1 MSNFRDYFQFKKH
14 YIVSADTAKSLSYFV
29 ESVDLNQ
36 DGNKDLIFFGFTSP
50 TMSKTET
57 PQKSLF
63 YWGTGSSNY
72 ALASAISISLPA
84 TSHPRE
90 IAYADFNKD
99 GKLDIFLADHGWDT
113 MPFPGGQNQLI
124 LSSPTGWISGTSY
137 LPTRTDFTHC
147 TAVGDINNDGKVDI
161 FLGNVS
167 TGSSQFNASILFG
180 DGTGQFIEST
190 TAVPSEIRGPIRFY
204 AAQLADLNRDGWV
217 DLIIGN
223 SGDANNSKSQS
234 IVYWNKNGVFNNVD
248 CTLLPN
254 GFFGAKNEQI
264 LDIQSADV
272 NGDGSKDLVLLSTQ
286 NNPYYDGWSIQ
297 ILSNQGNAFVDITS
311 EAFGSNVSSMGT
323 PNQAKQ
329 MPWVPFL
336 KLVDLNNDGTLDI
349 LFDSIKNYNSASPET
364 QALFYL
370 NDGFGHYTP
379 IFANDI
385 LDLNASYKDFFANAS
400 SYVNES
406 GISWVSYFA
415 YQDSIYFRE
424 LTQTKPLLKIITIT
438 GSTGA
443 DSVVANELDNTLFGL
458 AGNDVLDGGLGND
471 VMDGGS
477 GNDSI
482 NGGVGVDTVIV
493 SGPISRYSVKKIASG
508 YTQVDKTGSD
518 GVDTLVNV
526 ESIKFSDKTINLTV
540 QAKAASAPQ
549 ADVTRLVELY
559 TAFFN
564 RVPDAD
570 GMSFWIDEM
579 KSGKTTNQVAEA
591 FYNAGVNYS
600 SLTGFS
606 STMTNADFINVIYK
620 NVLGRKD
627 GADTG
632 GLSFWETEI
641 TSGRASRGTLV
652 TNILDSAHTFKG
664 NATWGWVA
672 DLLDNKITVAKKFSI
687 DMGLNYN
694 TPEESI
700 SKGMAIASAITSTD
714 TTAAVTL
721 IGVAEANLLL
731 V

>member
-1 MSNFRDYFQFKKH
+1 MTNLRDYFQFKKH
-14 YIVSADTAKSLSYFV
+14 YIVSADTAKSRSYFV
-29 ESVDLNQ
+29 ESMDLNQ

-57 PQKSLF
+57 PQESLF

-72 ALASAISISLPA
+72 ALASAASISLPA

-124 LSSPTGWISGTSY
+124 LSSPTGWISSTSF

-147 TAVGDINNDGKVDI
+147 TAVGDINNDGNVDI

-167 TGSSQFNASILFG
+167 TVSSQFNASILFG

-223 SGDANNSKSQS
+223 SGDANNSKTKS
-234 IVYWNKNGVFNNVD
+234 IVYWNKNGVFNNLD

-264 LDIQSADV
+264 LDIQSADI

-311 EAFGSNVSSMGT
+311 EAFGSNVSSIGT

-349 LFDSIKNYNSASPET
+349 LFDSIKNYNTAAPET

-385 LDLNASYKDFFANAS
+385 LDLNTSYKDFFANAS
-400 SYVNES
+400 SFVNDS

-424 LTQTKPLLKIITIT
+424 LLPTKPLPKVSSITAT
-438 GSTGA
+438 TGA
-443 DSVVANELDNTLFGL
+443 DTVIGNELDNTLFGL
-458 AGNDVLDGGLGND
+458 AGNDLLVGGLGND
-471 VMDGGS
+471 IIDGGS
-477 GNDSI
+477 GL
-482 NGGVGVDTVIV
+482 DTVRVDDQFGSGEVQNYSIKKLTDGSWTV
-493 SGPISRYSVKKIASG
+493 SFIGPTIAI
-508 YTQVDKTGSD
+508 YPPPATNGSD
-518 GVDTLVNV
+518 KLINIERLRFT
-526 ESIKFSDKTINLTV
+526 DKSFALDLDGN
-540 QAKAASAPQ
+540 AGKAAKIIGS
-549 ADVTRLVELY
+549 
-559 TAFFN
+559 
-564 RVPDAD
+564 
-570 GMSFWIDEM
+570 
-579 KSGKTTNQVAEA
+579 
-591 FYNAGVNYS
+591 
-600 SLTGFS
+600 
-606 STMTNADFINVIYK
+606 
-620 NVLGRKD
+620 VLG
-627 GADTG
+627 
-632 GLSFWETEI
+632 S
-641 TSGRASRGTLV
+641 ASV
-652 TNILDSAHTFKG
+652 SNPTFMG
-664 NATWGWVA
+664 
-672 DLLDNKITVAKKFSI
+672 I
-687 DMGLNYN
+687 GLNYLD
-694 TPEESI
+694 
-700 SKGMAIASAITSTD
+700 KGMSYPELGELALKAIGAVNSDSVVSTLWRNVVGFDASAEQKAPYIKMLNDGMKFGDLVVLAADTSLN
-714 TTAAVTL
+714 TTN
-721 IGVAEANLLL
+721 INLVGLAQTGIEYL
-731 V
+731 PIS

>member
-1 MSNFRDYFQFKKH
+1 M
-14 YIVSADTAKSLSYFV
+14 
-29 ESVDLNQ
+29 DLNQ

-57 PQKSLF
+57 PQESLF
-63 YWGTGSSNY
+63 YWGTGFSNY
-72 ALASAISISLPA
+72 ALASATSISLPA

-124 LSSPTGWISGTSY
+124 LSSPTGWISSTSF

-147 TAVGDINNDGKVDI
+147 TAVGDINNDGNVDI

-167 TGSSQFNASILFG
+167 TVSSQFNASILFG
-180 DGTGQFIEST
+180 DGTGHFSESI

-204 AAQLADLNRDGWV
+204 AAQIADLNRDGWV

-234 IVYWNKNGVFNNVD
+234 IIYWNKNGVFENSNS
-248 CTLLPN
+248 TLLPN

-264 LDIQSADV
+264 LDIQSADI
-272 NGDGSKDLVLLSTQ
+272 NGDGRKDLVLLSTQ

-336 KLVDLNNDGTLDI
+336 KLVDLNNDGNLDI

-385 LDLNASYKDFFANAS
+385 LDLNATYKDFFANAS
-400 SYVNES
+400 SFVNNL

-424 LTQTKPLLKIITIT
+424 LLPTKPLPKVSSITAT
-438 GSTGA
+438 TGA
-443 DSVVANELDNTLFGL
+443 DTVVGNELDNSLFGL
-458 AGNDVLDGGLGND
+458 AGN
-471 VMDGGS
+471 
-477 GNDSI
+477 
-482 NGGVGVDTVIV
+482 
-493 SGPISRYSVKKIASG
+493 
-508 YTQVDKTGSD
+508 
-518 GVDTLVNV
+518 
-526 ESIKFSDKTINLTV
+526 
-540 QAKAASAPQ
+540 
-549 ADVTRLVELY
+549 
-559 TAFFN
+559 
-564 RVPDAD
+564 
-570 GMSFWIDEM
+570 
-579 KSGKTTNQVAEA
+579 
-591 FYNAGVNYS
+591 
-600 SLTGFS
+600 
-606 STMTNADFINVIYK
+606 
-620 NVLGRKD
+620 
-627 GADTG
+627 
-632 GLSFWETEI
+632 
-641 TSGRASRGTLV
+641 
-652 TNILDSAHTFKG
+652 
-664 NATWGWVA
+664 
-672 DLLDNKITVAKKFSI
+672 
-687 DMGLNYN
+687 
-694 TPEESI
+694 
-700 SKGMAIASAITSTD
+700 
-714 TTAAVTL
+714 
-721 IGVAEANLLL
+721 
-731 V
+731 

>member
-1 MSNFRDYFQFKKH
+1 MSNFRDYFQFKKQ

-63 YWGTGSSNY
+63 YWGTGSGNY
-72 ALASAISISLPA
+72 SLAAATSIALPA

-90 IAYADFNKD
+90 VAYADFNND

-113 MPFPGGQNQLI
+113 NPFPGGQNQLI

-714 TTAAVTL
+714 TSAAVTL

>member
-1 MSNFRDYFQFKKH
+1 MGLRSAFAYYFAETITLIHPPPCVTHEKGVGMYKFCQ
-14 YIVSADTAKSLSYFV
+14 SL
-29 ESVDLNQ
+29 
-36 DGNKDLIFFGFTSP
+36 
-50 TMSKTET
+50 
-57 PQKSLF
+57 
-63 YWGTGSSNY
+63 
-72 ALASAISISLPA
+72 
-84 TSHPRE
+84 
-90 IAYADFNKD
+90 
-99 GKLDIFLADHGWDT
+99 
-113 MPFPGGQNQLI
+113 
-124 LSSPTGWISGTSY
+124 
-137 LPTRTDFTHC
+137 
-147 TAVGDINNDGKVDI
+147 
-161 FLGNVS
+161 
-167 TGSSQFNASILFG
+167 
-180 DGTGQFIEST
+180 
-190 TAVPSEIRGPIRFY
+190 
-204 AAQLADLNRDGWV
+204 
-217 DLIIGN
+217 
-223 SGDANNSKSQS
+223 
-234 IVYWNKNGVFNNVD
+234 
-248 CTLLPN
+248 
-254 GFFGAKNEQI
+254 
-264 LDIQSADV
+264 
-272 NGDGSKDLVLLSTQ
+272 
-286 NNPYYDGWSIQ
+286 
-297 ILSNQGNAFVDITS
+297 
-311 EAFGSNVSSMGT
+311 
-323 PNQAKQ
+323 
-329 MPWVPFL
+329 
-336 KLVDLNNDGTLDI
+336 

>member
-14 YIVSADTAKSLSYFV
+14 YIVSADTAKSRSYFV
-29 ESVDLNQ
+29 ESMDLNQ

-57 PQKSLF
+57 PQESLF

-72 ALASAISISLPA
+72 ALDSVTSISLPA

-90 IAYADFNKD
+90 IAYADFNND

-124 LSSPTGWISGTSY
+124 LSSPTGWISSTSY

-167 TGSSQFNASILFG
+167 TPSSQFNASILFG
-180 DGTGQFIEST
+180 DGTGYFIEST

-264 LDIQSADV
+264 LDIQSADI

-311 EAFGSNVSSMGT
+311 EAFGGNVSSMGT

-336 KLVDLNNDGTLDI
+336 KLVDLNNDGNLDI
-349 LFDSIKNYNSASPET
+349 LFDSVKNYNSASPET

-400 SYVNES
+400 SFVNNS
-406 GISWVSYFA
+406 GISWVSYYA

-424 LTQTKPLLKIITIT
+424 LLPTKPLPKISTIT
-438 GSTGA
+438 ATTGA
-443 DSVVANELDNTLFGL
+443 DTVIGNELDNTLFGL
-458 AGNDVLDGGLGND
+458 AGNDLLVGGLGND
-471 VMDGGS
+471 IIDGGS
-477 GNDSI
+477 GI
-482 NGGVGVDTVIV
+482 DTVRVDDQYGSEAARNYSLEKLTDGSWNV
-493 SGPISRYSVKKIASG
+493 SFIGPTIAIYPPPVTNGIDKLVNIERLLFTDKSIALDLDG
-508 YTQVDKTGSD
+508 VAGIAAKVIGAVLGKTQVQNPTFVGIGLSYLDKGMSYSDLGALAMKAVGSTTNDAVVSTLWKNVVGFDASAEQKAPYIKMLTD
-518 GVDTLVNV
+518 GMKFGDLVVLAADTSFN
-526 ESIKFSDKTINLTV
+526 TTNINLV
-540 QAKAASAPQ
+540 GLAQ
-549 ADVTRLVELY
+549 
-559 TAFFN
+559 
-564 RVPDAD
+564 
-570 GMSFWIDEM
+570 
-579 KSGKTTNQVAEA
+579 
-591 FYNAGVNYS
+591 
-600 SLTGFS
+600 TG
-606 STMTNADFINVIYK
+606 IEYIPV
-620 NVLGRKD
+620 G
-627 GADTG
+627 
-632 GLSFWETEI
+632 
-641 TSGRASRGTLV
+641 
-652 TNILDSAHTFKG
+652 
-664 NATWGWVA
+664 
-672 DLLDNKITVAKKFSI
+672 
-687 DMGLNYN
+687 
-694 TPEESI
+694 
-700 SKGMAIASAITSTD
+700 
-714 TTAAVTL
+714 
-721 IGVAEANLLL
+721 
-731 V
+731 

>member
-1 MSNFRDYFQFKKH
+1 MSNFRDYFQFKKQ

-63 YWGTGSSNY
+63 YWGTGSGNY
-72 ALASAISISLPA
+72 SLAAATSIALPA

-90 IAYADFNKD
+90 VAYADFNND

-113 MPFPGGQNQLI
+113 NPFPGGQNQLI

>member
-1 MSNFRDYFQFKKH
+1 MTNLRDYFQFKKH
-14 YIVSADTAKSLSYFV
+14 YIVSADTAKSRSYFV
-29 ESVDLNQ
+29 ESMDLNQ

-57 PQKSLF
+57 PQESLF

-72 ALASAISISLPA
+72 ALASAASISLPA

-124 LSSPTGWISGTSY
+124 LSSPTGWISSTSF

-147 TAVGDINNDGKVDI
+147 TAVGDINNDGNVDI

-167 TGSSQFNASILFG
+167 TVSSQFNASILFG

-223 SGDANNSKSQS
+223 SGDANNSKTKS
-234 IVYWNKNGVFNNVD
+234 IVYWNKNGVFNNLD

-264 LDIQSADV
+264 LDIQSADI

-311 EAFGSNVSSMGT
+311 EAFGSNVSSIGT

-336 KLVDLNNDGTLDI
+336 KMVDLNNDGTLDI
-349 LFDSIKNYNSASPET
+349 LFDSIKNYNTAAPET

-385 LDLNASYKDFFANAS
+385 LDLNTSYKDFFANAS
-400 SYVNES
+400 SFVNDS

-424 LTQTKPLLKIITIT
+424 LLPTKPLPKVSSITAT
-438 GSTGA
+438 TGA
-443 DSVVANELDNTLFGL
+443 DTVIGNELDNTLFGL
-458 AGNDVLDGGLGND
+458 AGNDLLVGGLGND
-471 VMDGGS
+471 IIDGGS
-477 GNDSI
+477 GL
-482 NGGVGVDTVIV
+482 DTVRVDDQFGSGEVQNYSIKKLTDGSWTV
-493 SGPISRYSVKKIASG
+493 SFIGPTIAI
-508 YTQVDKTGSD
+508 YPPPATNGSD
-518 GVDTLVNV
+518 KLINIERLRFT
-526 ESIKFSDKTINLTV
+526 DKSFALDLDGN
-540 QAKAASAPQ
+540 AGKAAKIIGS
-549 ADVTRLVELY
+549 
-559 TAFFN
+559 
-564 RVPDAD
+564 
-570 GMSFWIDEM
+570 
-579 KSGKTTNQVAEA
+579 
-591 FYNAGVNYS
+591 
-600 SLTGFS
+600 
-606 STMTNADFINVIYK
+606 
-620 NVLGRKD
+620 VLG
-627 GADTG
+627 
-632 GLSFWETEI
+632 S
-641 TSGRASRGTLV
+641 ASV
-652 TNILDSAHTFKG
+652 SNPTFMG
-664 NATWGWVA
+664 
-672 DLLDNKITVAKKFSI
+672 I
-687 DMGLNYN
+687 GLNYLD
-694 TPEESI
+694 
-700 SKGMAIASAITSTD
+700 KGMSYPELGELALKAIGAVNSDSVVSTLWRNVVGFDASAEQKAPYIKMLNDGMKFGDLVVLAADTSLN
-714 TTAAVTL
+714 TTN
-721 IGVAEANLLL
+721 INLVGLAQTGIEYL
-731 V
+731 PIS